1 MVSLIVLSF
10 TYSYRSDAIGHKS
23 KTAALAPSQQSN
35 GNNDTEKRT
44 IQKNSISNKS
54 HAKIDKWI
62 ELHINIKFYIPFMAI
77 DPITN
82 RFISITLA
90 LIYMSTFN
98 VIAVSSAHKNIAI

>member
-98 VIAVSSAHKNIAI
+98 VIAVFSAHKNIAI

>member
-35 GNNDTEKRT
+35 GNNDTERST
-44 IQKNSISNKS
+44 IKKSISNKS

-77 DPITN
+77 DPIIN